1 MRLSFF
7 ISAII
12 FLSCNISKKHE
23 PRKIE
28 RSFYFW
34 KSVFKLSTQERDA
47 ITNLKIQS
55 LYIKYFDV
63 DWNAPRNTALPIAQL
78 TAPDSFFLR
87 TTQLNIVPTVF
98 ITNETIFKININ
110 QTEELANKIIF
121 LVNRMNSNFG
131 VKLINELQI
140 DCDWTAG
147 TKDKY
152 FSLLKFLQKKQN
164 NIKFS
169 STIRLHQIKYLNKTG
184 VPPVKKGMLMCYNM
198 GNLSN
203 INTSN
208 SILDVDD
215 LKKYIGDL
223 QNYPLPLDVALP
235 IFEWKVL
242 FRQNVF
248 KGILANMPD
257 SLITKNIFSKNGN
270 RNKALIDTILNGYE
284 IKKNDIIRTE
294 KSSYTSVLKTAKL
307 ISEKLSGN
315 TTRVSFFHLDNLTLK
330 KYKLHEMENIYDAMR

>member
-1 MRLSFF
+1 MRFTFF
-7 ISAII
+7 IFVII

-23 PRKIE
+23 PRTIE
-28 RSFYFW
+28 RAFYFW
-34 KSVFKLSTQERDA
+34 KSVFKLSTQEKDVL
-47 ITNLKIQS
+47 TNLKVQN

-63 DWNAPRNTALPIAQL
+63 DWNGPRNTALPVAQL

-87 TTQLNIVPTVF
+87 TTKLNIVPTVF
-98 ITNETIFKININ
+98 ITNETIFKINIY
-110 QTEELANKIIF
+110 QTEALANKIII
-121 LVNRMNSNFG
+121 LVNSLNSNFG
-131 VKLINELQI
+131 IKLINELQI

-152 FSLLKFLQKKQN
+152 FALLKFLQKKQN
-164 NIKFS
+164 NINFS

-242 FRQNVF
+242 FRNNVF
-248 KGILANMPD
+248 KGILENMPD
-257 SLITKNIFSKNGN
+257 SLLTQNIFSTKGN
-270 RNKALIDTILNGYE
+270 RNKALIDTILYGYE

-294 KSSYTSVLKTAKL
+294 KSNYTAVLKTAKL

-315 TTRVSFFHLDNLTLK
+315 TARVSFFHLDNLTLK